1 MNYQNRLQNSQA
13 RLKIQIQKG
22 LRYEL
27 SIMALSV
34 HLPLN
39 IST

>member
-1 MNYQNRLQNSQA
+1 MQNNPA
-13 RLKIQIQKG
+13 PLKIQIQKG

-39 IST
+39 TST